1 MVVDNK
7 QLNSTHN
14 LVDNDTLILKA
25 ETYYADENRASADAT
40 TYNFTSEPSGYYL
53 KANIT
58 NGTTKATNYNVTL
71 VGSITI
77 NPRPIDPVD
86 NHFVIDVAK
95 SVEYNGQTNREPVV
109 NTLTFDG
116 ISLERGTDYQLEVAS
131 GIKDVP
137 ADPIN
142 APYAYAIKGIGNYT
156 NTTSGCKGT
165 WIITPH
171 ALNIDLGNLDG
182 QVYDKTSYEYST
194 TLNSDNGLF
203 DGDEL
208 DLALETYYDGKV
220 CADAKTYVLPY
231 TATGYKLKDTLS
243 KRTTE
248 PRNYKITFA
257 GSATITPKPISDLES
272 QITKED
278 PVYQAI
284 ALEPDVEIKDGEY
297 TLIRDKDYTLQVV
310 DGKKTN
316 VPADGEQYYYVI
328 SGMEN
333 GNYFGTLEQ
342 RE

>member
-14 LVDNDTLILKA
+14 LIDNDTLILKA
-25 ETYYADENRASADAT
+25 ETYDYDADEASADAA
-40 TYNFTSEPSGYYL
+40 TYNFMSEPSGYYL
-53 KANIT
+53 KAVIT
-58 NGTTKATNYNVTL
+58 DGTTKATNYNVTL
-71 VGSITI
+71 SGSITI
-77 NPRPIDPVD
+77 SPRPIDPID
-86 NHFVIDVAK
+86 NKFVIDVAK
-95 SVEYNGQTNREPVV
+95 SVEYNGETNREPVV

-116 ISLERGTDYQLEVAS
+116 VPLNRGTDYELVVAS

-137 ADPIN
+137 ADPVN
-142 APYAYAIKGIGNYT
+142 APYAYAINGIGNYT

-194 TLNSDNGLF
+194 TLNSENGLF
-203 DGDEL
+203 PDDEL
-208 DLALETYYDGKV
+208 VLALETYYDGKV

-231 TATGYKLKDTLS
+231 SAKDYKLKDTLS
-243 KRTTE
+243 KATTE
-248 PRNYKITFA
+248 PRNYKITFS

-272 QITKED
+272 QIQKED
-278 PVYQAI
+278 PYYQAI
-284 ALEPDVEIKDGEY
+284 ALEPGVTITDGEY
-297 TLIRDKDYTLQVV
+297 TLLRDKDYTLQVV
-310 DGKKTN
+310 EGKKTN
-316 VPADGEQYYYVI
+316 VPADGEKYYYVI

-333 GNYFGTLEQ
+333 GNYSGTLEQ